1 MDDTEEEKIITET
14 APETNSLQAKCDE
27 YLNGWKRAQ
36 ADLAN
41 FRTGESKRFEEF
53 AKFAQESVLRD
64 LVAVL
69 DSFALASVAIPETD
83 AARKGL
89 DLIRNQLEDALRRHG
104 LEKIPVKRGD
114 PFDPSRHEAVA
125 MERPPEDGS
134 VLGNAILEEVGIGYT
149 LRGKTIRPARV
160 KITE

>member
-1 MDDTEEEKIITET
+1 MDDTEEEKTT
-14 APETNSLQAKCDE
+14 HDPTPETDGLQAKCDE

-41 FRTGESKRFEEF
+41 FRAGESKRFEEF
-53 AKFAQESVLRD
+53 ATFAQEGVLRD

-69 DSFALASVAIPETD
+69 DSFALAGAAIPETD
-83 AARKGL
+83 TARKGL
-89 DLIRNQLEDALRRHG
+89 DLIRNQLEDTLRRHG

-114 PFDPSRHEAVA
+114 PFDPVRHEAIA
-125 MERPPEDGS
+125 MEKPPEDGS
-134 VLGNAILEEVGIGYT
+134 VMGNAILEEVGSGYT
-149 LRGKTIRPARV
+149 FRGKTIRPARV